1 MEILQSMTFGPLS
14 SLYNNNIRD
23 DIAKSYEGSQGT
35 DIVNGVEFKI
45 LFGSSTAT

>member
-1 MEILQSMTFGPLS
+1 MEILQSTTFGPLS
-14 SLYNNNIRD
+14 PSYNNIRD
-23 DIAKSYEGSQGT
+23 DIAKSCEGPQRT